1 MTGEAVPAGQ
11 GRKASGTHTP
21 GQFGEVQRPGTAK
34 QAKSGAAGA
43 SRKGHPTGRV
53 PAGDATPSPGGTD
66 EDTTDLAAQRS
77 TTPHS
82 ANPSNPRP
90 APGTSRPGGRTAR
103 TRAAVRD
110 AVLSGLSDHGYPGL
124 TIEYV
129 AEHSGVHKTTLYRRW
144 GGLEGLVADALDMAG
159 EDTWTPPDTGSLEGD
174 LRALAH
180 EVVDAFADPADAAA
194 PTAFIAAAFQSPRA
208 ADALRAFYTER
219 FTRCEAVVARAV
231 ARGETTAGTD
241 AAALV
246 RAVSAPLMLR
256 LFITREPID
265 AALADQSAAA
275 AAAATRAGAFDRTS
289 TAESR

>member
-1 MTGEAVPAGQ
+1 MDDA
-11 GRKASGTHTP
+11 
-21 GQFGEVQRPGTAK
+21 TAD
-34 QAKSGAAGA
+34 QPDAGAAEA
-43 SRKGHPTGRV
+43 APN
-53 PAGDATPSPGGTD
+53 PAA
-66 EDTTDLAAQRS
+66 
-77 TTPHS
+77 
-82 ANPSNPRP
+82 PRP

-110 AVLSGLSDHGYPGL
+110 AVLSGLGDHGYPGL

-159 EDTWTPPDTGSLEGD
+159 EDTWTPPDTGTLEGD
-174 LRALAH
+174 LRALAR
-180 EVVDAFADPADAAA
+180 EVVDAFDDPSKAAA

-219 FTRCEAVVARAV
+219 FTRCEAVIARAV
-231 ARGETTAGTD
+231 ARGEATADTD

-265 AALADQSAAA
+265 TALADQSAAA
-275 AAAATRAGAFDRTS
+275 AVAATRAGAFDRPGDRPS
-289 TAESR
+289 TPENR